1 MTGYKNV
8 LIVADIEGSSGC
20 WSYAG
25 SAFKTRQWVSACLAM
40 CRDVDAVGRRLF
52 QEGVQQVIVKDFH
65 RTGYNL
71 LPERIDPRCRIVSG
85 YRRGPVPGIGNPSG
99 VEAVMFLGLHAASG
113 TDGFLPHTLTSRISR
128 LLVNGKP
135 LPEIALFAASL
146 APFGIRPIF
155 FSGCP
160 VACKQAEDVIR
171 GIDAF
176 SIEKSRS
183 TEDFDVR
190 RWRQALATAAAA
202 SLQNSGVTPYLP
214 EGPFHATVTM
224 RDGQAVAARLARRW
238 GFEVRGADLLIRAE
252 NIHSLYRDLIRL
264 CYLTPLVE
272 RLLPLSL
279 ALFNLQG
286 RFGLA
291 WLRRRLKNTSI
302 GEQLV
307 AR

>member
-1 MTGYKNV
+1 
-8 LIVADIEGSSGC
+8 
-20 WSYAG
+20 
-25 SAFKTRQWVSACLAM
+25 
-40 CRDVDAVGRRLF
+40 
-52 QEGVQQVIVKDFH
+52 
-65 RTGYNL
+65 
-71 LPERIDPRCRIVSG
+71 
-85 YRRGPVPGIGNPSG
+85 VPGIGNPSG

-113 TDGFLPHTLTSRISR
+113 TDGFLPHTLTSRISG

-135 LPEIALFAASL
+135 LPEIALFASSL

-160 VACKQAEDVIR
+160 VACKQAKDVIR
-171 GIDAF
+171 DIDTF
-176 SIEKSRS
+176 SIEKSRR
-183 TEDFDVR
+183 TVDFDAR
-190 RWRQALATAAAA
+190 RWRQALAAAAVG
-202 SLQNSGVTPYLP
+202 SLQNRSVTPYLP

-238 GFEVRGADLLIRAE
+238 GFEVRGVDILIRAE
-252 NIHSLYRDLIRL
+252 KIHSLYRDLIRL

-291 WLRRRLKNTSI
+291 WLRRRLKDKSM
-302 GEQLV
+302 GGQVV
-307 AR
+307 ARKSKTI